1 MCFRYLLRDKLSTE
15 DRERTHI
22 FSSFFYKRLTQR
34 IRGAAIDDD
43 PSLS

>member
-1 MCFRYLLRDKLSTE
+1 MRERLSEE
-15 DRERTHI
+15 DRARTHI

-43 PSLS
+43 PNLS